1 MPIDSKRV
9 QAVFLAAVEAD
20 NLSAREAVLKLECGG
35 DPDLRQRVMALLAAH
50 DAPDSLLD
58 LTSAAH
64 QAPRVGHD
72 PTKTA
77 AQGAISEAPGALI
90 GPFKL
95 LQHLGEG
102 GFGVVYMAEQSQPV
116 RRMVALKIIKP
127 GMDTAQVIARFESER
142 QALALMDHPNIAKVL
157 DAGATASGRPYF
169 VMELVKG
176 VPITEF
182 CDKNHLPPEGRL
194 RLFIDVC
201 HAIQHA
207 HHKSVIHRDIK
218 PTNVMVTLH
227 DGVPMVKVID
237 FGVAKA
243 TVQKLTERTLFT
255 AYGQMIGTPAYM
267 SPEQAE
273 MSGLDID
280 TRSDVYSLG
289 VLLYELLTGT
299 TPLEAKRLREA
310 GYAEMQRMIREE
322 ESPRPSTRISSL
334 GGLATVLAGNR
345 GLDAKKL
352 AQVLAGDL
360 DWIAIKAL
368 DKDRNR
374 RYGTPGSFAEDIER
388 YLKREAILARPPS
401 AAYKLRKFVQRN
413 RAAVATAA
421 VVAASLVAGVAAVVL
436 VQANANRERAAA
448 ETERAS
454 REAWT
459 TASVA
464 AAIRDARERAEEAW
478 NVADY
483 PDRMQLASDAAVAA
497 LRRADEFV
505 AGGTATEATLAELA
519 SARHVVDELARHTR
533 LVTACVASTQK
544 FADDIGGQKVL
555 EARARLADR
564 HGQAFR
570 QFGLDPVHGSTE
582 DVAKAVAANRLR
594 DALLGALLEWQL
606 HVAYLSEIRQNSP
619 EEVPDSPA
627 ADPIVRD
634 RLALVIRTA
643 RQLCGGAYARWQD
656 LLDRDD
662 VPGLVAFAASP
673 DGLSF
678 RSILANALGRDLREA
693 GEVSAWRTFLRAAVD
708 RYPHDV
714 FLHYDL
720 FEICHLVQPPDYA
733 EALRHLSAASVQRPD
748 SGLFHLQIGTCYAHL
763 ESYDNAIAAYRKA
776 IALRPDSSYAIVRM
790 GDALL
795 KKKDWDG
802 AITAFRDAE
811 RVSPKIS
818 FARFQLGVAL
828 QGKKDWD
835 GAATAFQEAVG
846 RTLSRLRENPA
857 MADDPRKNVRYYA
870 VLTIMNCADAMAAN
884 TPHKDEGLAYRKQ
897 ALDLL
902 ADTLAATEKLAA
914 TDPAFVHRKMQRW
927 LAEEELQ
934 STRDPMVVEQLP
946 PDQRD
951 AWKKFWA
958 DVRELCDRT
967 APATPERTMP

>member
-1 MPIDSKRV
+1 
-9 QAVFLAAVEAD
+9 
-20 NLSAREAVLKLECGG
+20 
-35 DPDLRQRVMALLAAH
+35 
-50 DAPDSLLD
+50 
-58 LTSAAH
+58 
-64 QAPRVGHD
+64 
-72 PTKTA
+72 
-77 AQGAISEAPGALI
+77 
-90 GPFKL
+90 
-95 LQHLGEG
+95 LQQLGEG
-102 GFGVVYMAEQSQPV
+102 GFGVVYMAEQTQPV

-157 DAGATASGRPYF
+157 DAGATNSGRPYF

-207 HHKSVIHRDIK
+207 HHKGVIHRDIK
-218 PTNVMVTLH
+218 PSNVMVTLH
-227 DGVPMVKVID
+227 DGVPVVKVID

-334 GGLATVLAGNR
+334 GDSATVLAGNR

-421 VVAASLVAGVAAVVL
+421 VVAASLIAGVAAVVL
-436 VQANANRERAAA
+436 VDAKANRERAAA

-464 AAIRDARERAEEAW
+464 AAVRDARERAEEAW

-497 LRRADEFV
+497 IRRADEFV

-519 SARHVVDELARHTR
+519 STRKVVDELARHTR
-533 LVTACVASTQK
+533 LVTACVASTQQ

-564 HGQAFR
+564 HGEAFR
-570 QFGLDPVHGSTE
+570 QFGLDPVHDSTDE
-582 DVAKAVAANRLR
+582 VAKAVAASRLR
-594 DALLGALLEWQL
+594 DVLLGALLEWHL
-606 HVAYLSEIRQNSP
+606 HVAYLSEIRQNQP
-619 EEVPDSPA
+619 EEVPDSPS

-634 RLALVIRTA
+634 RLAQVVRTA

-656 LLDRDD
+656 LLDGGD
-662 VPGLVAFAASP
+662 VPGLVAFAATP

-678 RSILANALGRDLREA
+678 RSILANALARDLREA
-693 GEVSAWRTFLRAAVD
+693 GVFSACRTFLRAAVD

-720 FEICHLVQPPDYA
+720 FEICLRVQPPDYA

-748 SGLFHLQIGTCYAHL
+748 SGLLHLQIGTCYAAL
-763 ESYDNAIAAYRKA
+763 EAYDNAIAAYRKA
-776 IALRPDSSYAIVRM
+776 IALRPDSSYAIERM
-790 GDALL
+790 GEALL

-802 AITAFRDAE
+802 AITAFRDAV
-811 RVSPKIS
+811 RVSPKNS

-828 QGKKDWD
+828 QEKKDWD
-835 GAATAFQEAVG
+835 GAATAFREAVG
-846 RTLSRLRENPA
+846 RSLSALRENPA
-857 MADDPRKNVRYYA
+857 VADDPKKTRRYNVA
-870 VLTIMNCADAMAAN
+870 WLLMQCADAMLAN
-884 TPHKDEGLAYRKQ
+884 TPHQDEGLAYRKE

-914 TDPAFVHRKMQRW
+914 TDGAFVHRKMQRW
-927 LAEEELQ
+927 LDEKELQ

-951 AWKKFWA
+951 GWQKFWA
-958 DVRELCDRT
+958 DVRELHDRT
-967 APATPERTMP
+967 APATPGRSTP